1 MSEKSNYYNP
11 FPLGR
16 RVYDLRYEY
25 GTVIQ
30 VKAAGS
36 LPIIVEFKNGLRIAY
51 NFDGRED
58 CASAIAMLYSKKMKV
73 VID

>member
-1 MSEKSNYYNP
+1 MSDKSNYYNP
-11 FPLGR
+11 FPLGA

-25 GTVIQ
+25 GVVIK
-30 VKAAGS
+30 VKTSGS
-36 LPIIVEFKNGLRIAY
+36 LPIIVEFKNGLKLAF

-58 CASAIAMLYSKKMKV
+58 FASAVAMLYTKKMKV